1 MNITHNKTT
10 KKGQI
15 NDNSF
20 LHFLHFSHSTN
31 GSNHKTDVKM
41 RDSASANILGCK
53 LFKHSRFWEV
63 GLGNGLFSKKGDEG
77 VGEPLGADCTP
88 ACFSWPRRPMLGWN
102 ARVSWDGLRI
112 LQQIGTKLDSIFWRN
127 RKWTN
132 KRMAKRKRWNQ
143 YAASCNEL

>member
-10 KKGQI
+10 KKEQI

-31 GSNHKTDVKM
+31 GSNHKTGVKM
-41 RDSASANILGCK
+41 RDSAANILGCK

-63 GLGNGLFSKKGDEG
+63 GLGNGPFSKEGDEG

-88 ACFSWPRRPMLGWN
+88 ACFSWPQRPMLGWN
-102 ARVSWDGLRI
+102 ARVSWDGLCI
-112 LQQIGTKLDSIFWRN
+112 QQIGTKLDSILAGQKMDKQKNGKKKKMKSICCFL
-127 RKWTN
+127 
-132 KRMAKRKRWNQ
+132 Q
-143 YAASCNEL
+143 